1 MSFLLNSTSL
11 MFLFRNLLG
20 IIVDP
25 IKNAINPMSNVITK
39 LVEGLF
45 IDKIKKNENN
55 TITINGL
62 NK

>member
-1 MSFLLNSTSL
+1 